1 MWMLLDDKKRPK
13 SYQNDQNTS
22 LNLQMTKITSK
33 LLLILEVLDIFGPF
47 KSLGHFGH
55 SNGFRVF
62 LVILEVLEVFL
73 SFYRLQGILV
83 SL

>member
-1 MWMLLDDKKRPK
+1 
-13 SYQNDQNTS
+13 
-22 LNLQMTKITSK
+22 MTKITSK

-47 KSLGHFGH
+47 KSLGCFGH
-55 SNGFRVF
+55 SNGFWVF